1 MKKTVVLILCL
12 VFLSLACLETVA
24 VADHA
29 AIATAAT
36 FLLITPDATLT
47 LSPVAPTRQATSAP
61 MCARVTAIEAL
72 HLRTGANE
80 HAIVLTWLKHGDLVQ
95 VIDQSDG
102 DWWFVE
108 SSTGRSGYARS
119 VYLQE
124 SECA

>member
-1 MKKTVVLILCL
+1 MKKITLALLCL
-12 VFLSLACLETVA
+12 ALTSLACLQTAVVA
-24 VADHA
+24 QDIKVTTSPTFVKVQVLVAEPTSTEV
-29 AIATAAT
+29 ATAAAEGQ
-36 FLLITPDATLT
+36 I
-47 LSPVAPTRQATSAP
+47 
-61 MCARVTAIEAL
+61 CARVVAIEAL

-80 HAIVLTWLKHGDLVQ
+80 HAIVLTWLKNGDVVQ

-124 SECA
+124 SECE